1 MTGDRRR
8 KEGYFIRARLSSVIS
23 HLTSGVAMPLSGKG
37 MLITIMDADPAEEAD
52 FNRWYD
58 REHIIERTAIPGFLE
73 SRRYI
78 AVDGAPKY
86 VNFYTTEDIAALD
99 SPGYH
104 ARLANPTPWSAH
116 HSPRF
121 KNYTRVVAR
130 VTGSKG
136 QGRGAALA
144 LARIRPSAANRDVL
158 RNAILAQFDGIVAV
172 DGVISAHFYE
182 ADAALSAPQG
192 DTRTAPGTAGDWYV
206 AVDGSDIDAVGEAGD
221 ARFGR
226 HASLG
231 GALIAF
237 GTYRLLWDL
246 AKAELD
252 RP

>member
-1 MTGDRRR
+1 
-8 KEGYFIRARLSSVIS
+8 
-23 HLTSGVAMPLSGKG
+23 MPLTGQG

-58 REHIIERTAIPGFLE
+58 REHIIERTGIAGFLE
-73 SRRYI
+73 SRRYV

-86 VNFYTTEDIAALD
+86 VNFYTTETIAALD
-99 SPGYH
+99 SAPYR
-104 ARLANPTPWSAH
+104 AKLDNPTPWSAH
-116 HSPRF
+116 HSSRF

-144 LARIRPSAANRDVL
+144 FARVRPGANGREAL
-158 RNAILAQFDGIVAV
+158 RKSILAQFDALIGS
-172 DGVISAHFYE
+172 DGVISAHLLE
-182 ADAALSAPQG
+182 ADAALSNPKG
-192 DTRTAPGTAGDWYV
+192 DAAARAVAGDWYV
-206 AVDGSDIDAVGEAGD
+206 AVEGTEIDAVRSA
-221 ARFGR
+221 AQPCFG
-226 HASLG
+226 HAAKLAP

-252 RP
+252 RA